1 LYLQS
6 ALHVILFRMLNMF
19 SASYFPKYVLCAQ
32 YGCYFQVIIII
43 IIIAAS
49 TASWLLC

>member
-1 LYLQS
+1 
-6 ALHVILFRMLNMF
+6 MF

-32 YGCYFQVIIII
+32 HGCYFQVIIIIIIII